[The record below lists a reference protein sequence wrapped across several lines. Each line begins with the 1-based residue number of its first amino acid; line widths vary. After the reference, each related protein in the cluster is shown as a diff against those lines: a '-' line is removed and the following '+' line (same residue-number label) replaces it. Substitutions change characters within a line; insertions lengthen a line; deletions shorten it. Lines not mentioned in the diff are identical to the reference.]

1 MAGAA
6 LCASHCGSPRSGVAV
21 RSGAVPRLGAGAR
34 STLRISEGGL
44 ALGKRAWPSLRS
56 RPTATSRPK
65 CSAALNAPTAAPL
78 PCYAM
83 LVCSSR
89 TFQFAARPQN
99 RMLCPRRGSP
109 SQQRPA
115 LLHSAAAQT
124 SMDTNVHGHKRPWT
138 QTSMDTITNVHGRT
152 QTVHLAAL
160 SNSQIQVTEKD

>member
-1 MAGAA
+1 MAQ
-6 LCASHCGSPRSGVAV
+6 HFI
-21 RSGAVPRLGAGAR
+21 
-34 STLRISEGGL
+34 TLRISEGGL

-109 SQQRPA
+109 SQQRLA
-115 LLHSAAAQT
+115 LLHSAAVLSAGMST
-124 SMDTNVHGHKRPWT
+124 SCGVMRHQPHCSPEPQNVMRHFLNPARVFAHPPLGERWRRKVRGWQCGKGGQRRIFHRGFRA
-138 QTSMDTITNVHGRT
+138 GR
-152 QTVHLAAL
+152 V
-160 SNSQIQVTEKD
+160 IR